1 MNTWAVET
9 AVPPAWPKRDRCH
22 VRHKGYLEKGHAM
35 TTKCE
40 VRRWGL
46 LLRPHTLVTGGLG
59 PRRSP
64 VRAGLTKRTWCIGR
78 PLPTPGRSGARWALV
93 GIRPQERR
101 RPPAGPPNG
110 RRSGWWDGVRRA
122 IPVNWRN
129 WAPVATRHLTANVPA
144 SNAADDCV
152 PKNAGDSI
160 RTKPLVIVAWG
171 RVLCS

>member
-1 MNTWAVET
+1 M
-9 AVPPAWPKRDRCH
+9 P
-22 VRHKGYLEKGHAM
+22 
-35 TTKCE
+35 CE
-40 VRRWGL
+40 AQGVSGK
-46 LLRPHTLVTGGLG
+46 G
-59 PRRSP
+59 PRHDDEMRSSTLGLVASP
-64 VRAGLTKRTWCIGR
+64 PHPCNGGFGAAPKPGQGWVDKKNLVHRASFTHPRSFRSLT
-78 PLPTPGRSGARWALV
+78 PRWALV

-171 RVLCS
+171 RVLCITE